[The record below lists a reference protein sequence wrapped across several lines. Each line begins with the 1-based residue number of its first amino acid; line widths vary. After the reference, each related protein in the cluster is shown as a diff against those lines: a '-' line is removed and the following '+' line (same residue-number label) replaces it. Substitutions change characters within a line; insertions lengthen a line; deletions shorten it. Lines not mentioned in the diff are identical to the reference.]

1 MKVWATWIGAWLGVS
16 LSACALQ
23 DHPNSPHTLNNF
35 INSTGNAAFRVE
47 PLTASTW
54 TATVIDSKRPL
65 PTDAN
70 SRAAQLDAIEKHSG
84 CKVTDSDYSGQGR
97 QLDAQVDCGSRLR
110 Q

>member
-1 MKVWATWIGAWLGVS
+1 MTVWAAWAAAWLGVS

-23 DHPNSPHTLNNF
+23 DNSNAPHTPY
-35 INSTGNAAFRVE
+35 RVA

-54 TATVIDSKRPL
+54 TATAIDSTRPL
-65 PTDAN
+65 STDAN

>member
-1 MKVWATWIGAWLGVS
+1 MKVWTAWVGAWLGVS

-23 DHPNSPHTLNNF
+23 DHPKAPHTVNTF
-35 INSTGNAAFRVE
+35 VHTTANAAFQVA

-54 TATVIDSKRPL
+54 TATAIDSKRPL
-65 PTDAN
+65 STDPN